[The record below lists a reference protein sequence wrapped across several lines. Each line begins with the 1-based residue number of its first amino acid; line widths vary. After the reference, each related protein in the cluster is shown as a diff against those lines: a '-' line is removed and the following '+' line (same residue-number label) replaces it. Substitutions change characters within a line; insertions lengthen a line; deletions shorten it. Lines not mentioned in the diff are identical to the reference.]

1 MTSNI
6 STIPL
11 DFNTQLYCLDTSILP
26 LDQCPG
32 ICVNPDVSGYPAVI
46 SFIAASVVTGLAMVW
61 LPDAHDRRHQFY
73 LHYIQSFS
81 RIVSAFVFLFNRKI
95 NTYDVYLIVL
105 LVLGSET
112 TAFVG
117 AASLLH
123 IVEYPFHLGVVKPLG
138 SIILVIVMATLAS
151 PNHEWLQKTAVQ
163 VAGALGQNFQS
174 VRGSQPA
181 CDFTFNKLFFIPLSF
196 LTAIC
201 FLSVLCSRTSIFARL
216 VKMMP
221 DFGHKTVNKV
231 RILWSIYIVL
241 IDIVWII
248 LVYFFIRSYMNVPS
262 ITILNKDLVTKIT
275 PSQLFSIFLS
285 ATSLVPPLKHALSKV
300 KKFLEW
306 DGEET
311 RKAIKELYGVDESD
325 DSSNEKNTNNQSDDS
340 LNNGVQYGND
350 GQYGQYG
357 NNGQYGNDGMV

>member
-1 MTSNI
+1 MTSNL
-6 STIPL
+6 SSVPL
-11 DFNTQLYCLDTSILP
+11 SFNTQLYCLDTSILP

-61 LPDAHDRRHQFY
+61 LPKAGDRRHQFY

-81 RIVSAFVFLFNRKI
+81 RITSAFVFLMQRKI

-123 IVEYPFHLGVVKPLG
+123 IVEYPYHLGVLKPLF
-138 SIILVIVMATLAS
+138 SIILVIVLATLAS
-151 PNHEWLQKTAVQ
+151 PNHNWLQNEAAKA
-163 VAGALGQNFQS
+163 ASFLGQELKS

-181 CDFTFNKLFFIPLSF
+181 CTFTFNKLFFIPLAF

-201 FLSVLCSRTSIFARL
+201 LISVVCSKTTLFARL
-216 VKMMP
+216 VGKMP
-221 DFGHKTVNKV
+221 SFGHRAVVKA
-231 RILWSIYIVL
+231 RILWSLFIVL
-241 IDIVWII
+241 IDLIWI
-248 LVYFFIRSYMNVPS
+248 LVVALFIRSYMNVS
-262 ITILNKDLVTKIT
+262 TITILNKDLVTKIT

-285 ATSLVPPLKHALSKV
+285 ATSLVP
-300 KKFLEW
+300 
-306 DGEET
+306 
-311 RKAIKELYGVDESD
+311 AIKHFLSQAKKALGWGGDEVRDEILKKYEDFHDGPSSSD
-325 DSSNEKNTNNQSDDS
+325 SNEKNENQD
-340 LNNGVQYGND
+340 
-350 GQYGQYG
+350 G
-357 NNGQYGNDGMV
+357 NNSSDSIDQMP